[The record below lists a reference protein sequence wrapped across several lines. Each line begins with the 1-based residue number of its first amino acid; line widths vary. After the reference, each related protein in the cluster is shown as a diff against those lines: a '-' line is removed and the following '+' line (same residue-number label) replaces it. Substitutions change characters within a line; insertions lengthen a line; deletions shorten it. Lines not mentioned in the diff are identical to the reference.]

1 MIARLEKSFYGME
14 AMLQLVSDTEPFSDS
29 SGSASSRD
37 PCPSGRALALHDP
50 SHTPTQATDPPLP
63 TNTDSKST
71 RQQGT
76 VTKKRRRDSFDS
88 NSDSAKNPLITSS
101 KWRKKA
107 SDTYQ
112 QSTETNRES
121 ADERKAAR
129 ERKAQEDLW
138 NYRQPIEI
146 DRESTDERKA
156 VNRKWK
162 KKQKTGIKS
171 PGRSLE

>member
-1 MIARLEKSFYGME
+1 L
-14 AMLQLVSDTEPFSDS
+14 T
-29 SGSASSRD
+29 
-37 PCPSGRALALHDP
+37 
-50 SHTPTQATDPPLP
+50 
-63 TNTDSKST
+63 
-71 RQQGT
+71 
-76 VTKKRRRDSFDS
+76 S

-101 KWRKKA
+101 KRRKKA

-112 QSTETNRES
+112 QSIETNRES

-156 VNRKWK
+156 VGRKWK
-162 KKQKTGIKS
+162 KKQKMGIKG